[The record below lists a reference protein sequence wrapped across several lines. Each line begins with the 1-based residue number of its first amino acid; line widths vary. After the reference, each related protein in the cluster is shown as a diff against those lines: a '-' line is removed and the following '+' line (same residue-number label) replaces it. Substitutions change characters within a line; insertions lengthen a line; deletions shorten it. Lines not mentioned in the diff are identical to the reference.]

1 MSNLFIELVF
11 VILMHASDSLCF
23 GLKSLFIKVAGRRSM
38 ESKVVFPL
46 YFPPCPLYCP
56 RFIIVTGAFLGVWGH
71 TTGLSGFTSYQYI
84 LHLLADCQQWKLQNV
99 SGNEPPLSDTV
110 VNAKKS

>member
-1 MSNLFIELVF
+1 MSKLFIELVF
-11 VILMHASDSLCF
+11 VILVHASDSLCF

-38 ESKVVFPL
+38 ESEVVFPL
-46 YFPPCPLYCP
+46 CFPPCLFYCP
-56 RFIIVTGAFLGVWGH
+56 WFIIVTGACLLGGVGAHDWVVR
-71 TTGLSGFTSYQYI
+71 FYQYI

-99 SGNEPPLSDTV
+99 SGSGPPLSDTV